1 MRSPSTTR
9 IDTISAFVCCPMTVM
24 QCVRS
29 RSAPSP
35 VTWSA
40 WRCVSTALFQIQLA
54 HQLEIAVDALQDGV
68 DDQGLAAVSAGEQ
81 ICVSARRAVEELA
94 KNHVHLLWLE
104 RCRFCG
110 KDVLS
115 GWMSLGDGEAL
126 LCRLATGANQ
136 VRTG

>member
-1 MRSPSTTR
+1 PRTQSRDVVGVEMR
-9 IDTISAFVCCPMTVM
+9 IHGFD
-24 QCVRS
+24 Q
-29 RSAPSP
+29 
-35 VTWSA
+35 
-40 WRCVSTALFQIQLA
+40 FQIQLA

-126 LCRLATGANQ
+126 L
-136 VRTG
+136 